1 MRNGAGENHMER
13 KDPNNPNY
21 MTEFSSP
28 LLSSSSSSSSSSD
41 SNSKQRI
48 SPLQQQQDQ
57 EEDNIQVVD
66 EEDEDEEEEAI
77 EEMKKMSTCKRD
89 GGDSPL
95 VQARSQNAE
104 TMLKAEED
112 TCSTTASGCI
122 NKMSPSYSS
131 IHNSSSSSV
140 SSSSSSTS
148 SSSFRYSFSL
158 KTSSFN
164 EESQKEPGKK
174 AIKHSIH
181 SILGLNGATDVNS
194 SDEFEPQVK
203 RKPSISS
210 SDFSK
215 KLRKL

>member
-1 MRNGAGENHMER
+1 MRNGVGENHMER

-21 MTEFSSP
+21 MSEFSSP
-28 LLSSSSSSSSSSD
+28 ILSSSSSSSSSSD

-48 SPLQQQQDQ
+48 SPLQQQQEQ

-66 EEDEDEEEEAI
+66 EEDDDDEEEAI
-77 EEMKKMSTCKRD
+77 EEMKKMSTCKRGD
-89 GGDSPL
+89 DSPL
-95 VQARSQNAE
+95 AQARSHNAE

-158 KTSSFN
+158 KTSSSN
-164 EESQKEPGKK
+164 EETQKEPGKK

-181 SILGLNGATDVNS
+181 SILGLNGVTDVNS
-194 SDEFEPQVK
+194 SDEFEQQVK
-203 RKPSISS
+203 RKPSSSS